1 MNEQGLAYLFQQWR
15 SDRFDC
21 FVSPNRELDKSQAS
35 PPERF
40 TALVVGQLLSELP
53 EARAL
58 TTQIAQTLAMAVG
71 GADRVHFFHE
81 ASRLP
86 PDADCTAVA
95 YLLLLRTGQVDEQQA
110 HRAFDLI
117 AQTTNAD
124 GIVATYFDPTGERA
138 NIIDAVVCAN
148 VVRLALR
155 LGRLGEVWRTALY
168 LRRLVRATEYLD
180 GSRYYPSPDCL
191 LYALSLGEPYEEL
204 RIAVTNRIGATD
216 HVIDL
221 AQRVIAARRLGV
233 DNEIDRERLIARR
246 QPDGSWPA
254 EGWFCYGRSKHWFGS
269 SALSTAFALAAL
281 GVR

>member
-1 MNEQGLAYLFQQWR
+1 VDASLAVLSAHWLT
-15 SDRFDC
+15 DRFEC
-21 FVSPNRELDKSQAS
+21 WVSSRRELDDAHAA

-40 TALVVGQLLSELP
+40 TALVVGQLLCDLP
-53 EARAL
+53 SAQVLTAQIALASARAV
-58 TTQIAQTLAMAVG
+58 A

-81 ASRLP
+81 TSRLP

-95 YLLLLRTGQVDEQQA
+95 YLLLLRTGQVSEDEA

-117 AQTTNAD
+117 ARTTNPD
-124 GIVATYFDPTGERA
+124 GIVATYFDPCGERA
-138 NIIDAVVCAN
+138 NIVDAVVCAN

-155 LGRLGEVWRTALY
+155 LGRAQEVWRTARY
-168 LRRLVRATEYLD
+168 LRQLVLGAEYLD

-191 LYALSLGEPYEEL
+191 LYALSLGEPFDEL
-204 RIAVTNRIGATD
+204 RAAVETRIGATD

-221 AQRVIAARRLGV
+221 AQRVLAARRLGV
-233 DNEIDRERLIARR
+233 TNSQDRDRLLARR
-246 QPDGSWPA
+246 RPDGSWPA

-281 GVR
+281 GDR

>member
-1 MNEQGLAYLFQQWR
+1 MNEPGLAYLFQQWR

-53 EARAL
+53 EAQAL
-58 TTQIAQTLAMAVG
+58 TTQIAQTLALAVA

-81 ASRLP
+81 AARLP

-117 AQTTNAD
+117 AQTTNSD

-191 LYALSLGEPYEEL
+191 LYALSLGEPYAEL
-204 RIAVTNRIGATD
+204 RTAVTNRIGATD

-233 DNEIDRERLIARR
+233 VNEIDRARLISRR
-246 QPDGSWPA
+246 LPDGSWPA

-269 SALSTAFALAAL
+269 AALSTAFALAAL